1 MITNTCVVCGKSF
14 QTVHPSM
21 CCTDCKTRECIICG
35 KEFELKHP
43 YTAVT
48 CSRKCTGEY
57 RKQTGVA
64 KASAEKAK
72 KTLEERYGVSN
83 SSELQKFK
91 KICKWCGKE
100 FETTSARQEYCGD
113 DYGPCPV
120 CGKQVKI
127 RDMSKG
133 PQACSKECRQKLIEQ
148 TSLERYGDTVAAN
161 SKHGREK
168 AKHSNQKKY
177 GVDHYSKTSEYK
189 AKFTK
194 TMNERYSVDHALQ
207 NDEIK
212 QKWYETNQERY
223 GADTPLENEEVR
235 AKARATQEANG
246 GIGLSREGAV
256 EHFKEVS
263 RSKYG
268 TDFPTQSEEVKSK
281 IFQTNLNRYGATCWL
296 ATEARLKITMM
307 DPSKMKEFEKF
318 RVDVREYIENLSYKP
333 SYSDL
338 SDLTGITPDAIG
350 NYVVTHKCQD
360 LIDYHKSSIEQQI
373 HDFIKSIDCSIE
385 IKRNDRTVIKPME
398 IDLYLPDFK
407 LGIECNPTYTHNS
420 SKSTH
425 WSNCIVPN
433 DYHAKKSMAAEK
445 AGIFLLHVFGYE
457 WTFRRDVVK
466 SIIRNLLGANTHKYM
481 ARKLSIK
488 SVPDSDAIEFLNAN
502 HIQGYT
508 ASSIRI
514 GLYSSDSLISVMSFS
529 KPRPTLGKTD
539 DSDSAS
545 YELTRFCTLR
555 DTTCIGGASKLFKHF
570 VNSYRPSKVVSFS
583 SIASTRGSVY
593 QLLGFK
599 PDGHVSPGYVWVDL
613 HSDIYHSRV
622 ACQKRFLPKLL
633 NEPDLDID
641 NQTEDEIMESHG
653 FVKVYNSGLVRWVY
667 R

>member
-21 CCTDCKTRECIICG
+21 CCLDCKTRKCVICG

-57 RKQTGVA
+57 RKRTGVA

-72 KTLEERYGVSN
+72 KTLEARYGVSN

-91 KICKWCGKE
+91 KTCKWCGKE

-113 DYGPCPV
+113 DHGPCPV

-127 RDMSKG
+127 KDMSKG

-148 TSLERYGDTVAAN
+148 TSLDRYGNKVVAN
-161 SKHGREK
+161 SDYGRAK
-168 AKHSNQKKY
+168 AKQTSQEKY

-189 AKFTK
+189 ERFTK
-194 TMNERYSVDHALQ
+194 TMNARYGVDHALQ

-212 QKWYETNQERY
+212 QKWHETNREKY
-223 GADTPLENEEVR
+223 GANTPLENENLR
-235 AKARATQEANG
+235 ARAWDTQKANG
-246 GIGLSREGAV
+246 GIGLSRDGAV

-263 RSKYG
+263 RAKYG
-268 TDFPTQSEEVKSK
+268 TDFPTQSETVKSK
-281 IFQTNLNRYGATCWL
+281 IFHTNLDRYGATCWL

-307 DPSKMKEFEKF
+307 DPSKMDEFEKF
-318 RVDVREYIENLSYKP
+318 RSGVRQYIENLPYKP

-350 NYVVTHKCQD
+350 NYIVTHKCQD

-373 HDFIKSIDCSIE
+373 HDFIKSIDPNIE

-433 DYHAKKSMAAEK
+433 DYHAKKSMAAER

-457 WTFRRDVVK
+457 WTFRRDIVK
-466 SIIRNLLGANTHKYM
+466 SIIRNLLGANLHKYM
-481 ARKLSIK
+481 ARNLIVK
-488 SVPDSDAIEFLNAN
+488 SVSDSEAIEFFNTN
-502 HIQGYT
+502 HIQGY
-508 ASSIRI
+508 ASSSIRI
-514 GLYSSDSLISVMSFS
+514 GLYNNDSLISMMSFS
-529 KPRPTLGKTD
+529 RPRHTLGKTNNQE
-539 DSDSAS
+539 SDT
-545 YELTRFCTLR
+545 YELTRFCTRLN
-555 DTTCIGGASKLFKHF
+555 TTCVGGASRLFKYF
-570 VNSYRPSKVVSFS
+570 VNNYHPSTIVSFS
-583 SIASTRGSVY
+583 SIAGTRGSIY
-593 QLLGFK
+593 SRLGFS
-599 PDGHVSPGYVWVDL
+599 PDGYVSPGYVWVDL
-613 HSDIYHSRV
+613 DSDTYHSRV

-633 NEPDLDID
+633 GEPDLDIE

-653 FVKVYNSGLVRWVY
+653 FVKVYNSGLIRWVY